1 MDFDVFFV
9 VFIVMFVLAF
19 LIIIFSMLMAFSPKM
34 RAKML
39 KRQIRNSKMML
50 EEAKDDLTD
59 LSVLSSEIGI
69 GSHKK
74 VIDRNKNDMKDIAT
88 ESAKINEDAVTITTA
103 AIKKGLSSSKG
114 EFCKHCGK
122 EIDDDSVFCKFCG
135 KNVK

>member
-19 LIIIFSMLMAFSPKM
+19 LIIIFSMLM